1 MSTRRGEQMLGFVKR
16 LFDNSTR
23 TLNRLGAIVKKINEL
38 EQSISS
44 LSDRDLAAKT
54 QEFRQRYSNGETL
67 DDLLPEVFAVV
78 REAGSRRLGLWQ
90 VFDPEFEFDPTILS
104 PECQEE
110 YARARDALASG
121 QPQETIHLSARFYNE
136 LRSWRQDP
144 DFLQRIFDVQLI
156 GGIVL
161 HEGRIAEMK
170 TGEGKTLAATLPA
183 YLNALTGRGVHVVT
197 VNDYLATRDAEWMG
211 RIYRFLGMSVGV
223 IVHGLTTEE
232 RRKAYA
238 CDITYGTNNEFGF
251 DYLRDNMVVD
261 PQDLVQREL
270 HYAII
275 DEVDSILIDE
285 ARTPLI
291 ISGRAEKSTDLYQRF
306 ARLVPLLRRDVD
318 YTVDEKARTVAVT
331 EEGVAKVEKILGVE
345 NLYDPSNIEY
355 THHLQQALKAH
366 ALMKRDRDY
375 VVKDGK
381 VIIVDEFTGRLMFGR
396 RYSGGLHQAIE
407 AKEGVKV
414 EDENQT
420 LASITFQNYFRM
432 YEKLAG
438 MTGTAKTE
446 EEEFRKIYGMDVVVI
461 PTNKPMIRIDYPD
474 VVYKTKKAKFEAIVR
489 EIEELHAQGRP
500 ILVGTISIE
509 TSEMLSDMLRR
520 RGIPHQVLNAKYHEK
535 EAEIIKKAGQ
545 YGAVTIATNMAGRG
559 TDIRLGKG
567 VAELGGLH
575 VIGTERHESR
585 RIDNQLRGRSGR
597 QGDPGSS
604 RFYVSLEDD
613 LMRLFGGETINTFM
627 ERLGW
632 DESQPIEHPYISKAI
647 ERAQKRVEARN
658 FDIRKQVL
666 QYDDVMNQQREAIY
680 SRRRAIL
687 HGKDVRDE
695 VLNMIRQ
702 ACSDFVDEH
711 IPDRTPADEW
721 DVGSLQAGLRST
733 LGISVPSEVILQAA
747 NRDNLTKQLESLLI
761 AAYEEKEQ
769 EIGKENM
776 RRLERQVM
784 LRAIDLRWMEHM
796 EAMDDLREG
805 IGLRAYAQRDPLTE
819 YRIESFRL
827 FQETM
832 AAIREDVVRTLLQ
845 IRLVSPEELRHR
857 GYRNVVAS
865 HPTIDGSSGQAVPQQ
880 RRVKKIGRNDPCP
893 CGSGKKYKKCCG
905 A

>member
-144 DFLQRIFDVQLI
+144 DFLQRMFDVQLI